1 MSLRVLVML
10 FFIFVVQ
17 STPEL
22 CIFRGYIAALEGEPY
37 HLRCCLSTDHYQ
49 RNHIVRWSKHYG
61 PNRTVAVN
69 SSDRIIFKDDAI
81 EFWPI
86 KMTDEGT
93 YSCAVGNQEHQWNI
107 IVTKRSEHDCF
118 HPNYLITREVEVAK
132 SLSINCT
139 HDYYQKVAYNISLFK
154 DCSPVPGNH
163 KTYILKNA
171 VLNDTGNYTCIFFL
185 YKNGRSFN
193 VTKTFSVKIKD
204 SQDKISTLYGNSINY
219 VEAELGKE
227 KILNCTAL
235 LMDSSDMI
243 YWDKEPNN
251 ATNIII
257 DKKKSTPSNSSGMLY
272 VSNLLKIKPVKEEN
286 LNVWY
291 NCTLITTRDPETI
304 HFFLKKKEGPA
315 DVSRHIFIIVLVSSA
330 AIIFL
335 VIMCI
340 IYRVDIMLCYRD
352 LIRRDETLT
361 DGKEY
366 DAFVSYLK
374 DCRPD
379 NGDEHK
385 FALEILP
392 GALEKHFGY
401 KLCIFERD
409 IIPGGAIVDDIDSLI
424 KKSRRLII
432 VLSENYMSD
441 KVRYELESGLHEA
454 LVERKIKIILIEFT
468 PISNFTFL
476 PQSLKLLKSHR
487 ILKWKADK
495 SLPYNSRFWKNLR
508 YLMPAKTAKSIVFSS
523 HPLRNESLPVLSKV

>member
-361 DGKEY
+361 D
-366 DAFVSYLK
+366 
-374 DCRPD
+374 
-379 NGDEHK
+379 
-385 FALEILP
+385 
-392 GALEKHFGY
+392 
-401 KLCIFERD
+401 
-409 IIPGGAIVDDIDSLI
+409 
-424 KKSRRLII
+424 
-432 VLSENYMSD
+432 
-441 KVRYELESGLHEA
+441 
-454 LVERKIKIILIEFT
+454 
-468 PISNFTFL
+468 
-476 PQSLKLLKSHR
+476 
-487 ILKWKADK
+487 
-495 SLPYNSRFWKNLR
+495 
-508 YLMPAKTAKSIVFSS
+508 
-523 HPLRNESLPVLSKV
+523 

>member
-10 FFIFVVQ
+10 FLAFVVQ
-17 STPEL
+17 SMPDL
-22 CIFRGYIAALEGEPY
+22 CTFRGYITALEGEPY

-49 RNHIVRWSKHYG
+49 RNHIVRWSKRYG
-61 PNRTVAVN
+61 PHRTVAVN
-69 SSDRIIFKDDAI
+69 SSDRIIFNDDAI

-86 KMTDEGT
+86 KMTDKGT
-93 YSCAVGNQEHQWNI
+93 YSCAVGNQENKWNI

-118 HPNYLITREVEVAK
+118 HPDYLITKEVEVAK

-139 HDYYQKVAYNISLFK
+139 HDYYQKEAYNISLFK

-171 VLNDTGNYTCIFFL
+171 VMNDTGNYTCIFFL

-204 SQDKISTLYGNSINY
+204 TQEIISTLYGNSINY

-235 LMDSSDMI
+235 LMDSADII

-257 DKKKSTPSNSSGMLY
+257 DKKKSIPSGSSGKLY

-286 LNVWY
+286 LNIWY
-291 NCTLITTRDPETI
+291 NCTLMTARNSETI
-304 HFFLKKKEGPA
+304 RFFLKKKEGPA

-361 DGKEY
+361 
-366 DAFVSYLK
+366 A
-374 DCRPD
+374 
-379 NGDEHK
+379 
-385 FALEILP
+385 
-392 GALEKHFGY
+392 
-401 KLCIFERD
+401 
-409 IIPGGAIVDDIDSLI
+409 IIDDVDSLI

-508 YLMPAKTAKSIVFSS
+508 YLMPAKTAKSIIFSS
-523 HPLRNESLPVLSKV
+523 DSLGNESLPGLSKL